1 MFNKLTQRAK
11 KVFESA
17 SELAKSNGQNSVG
30 SEHLLYGLTNVE
42 GLSSQL
48 LLKFGID
55 GDSIKHVIMKLSS
68 RNNSDD
74 NPMINDTISLTPR
87 TKSLLDRAFEVAG
100 SFGHSY
106 VGPEHILL
114 AMLNEEQGL
123 AYVILKT
130 FSVDIVKLKKELMTS
145 FTKTNVE
152 KSNQDEERLET
163 KTLDLYG
170 QDLTKKARE
179 QKLDPVI
186 GREKETERVLEILS
200 RRSKNNPVLIGE
212 PGVGK
217 TAVVEGLA
225 LKLVSGDIPS
235 ALRSKRIIML
245 DLGSLLAGAKYRGEF
260 EERLRNVM
268 EEVTNDGNI
277 ILFIDEIHNIVGA
290 GGSEGAIDASNILKP
305 ALARGELQVIG
316 ATTIDEYRKYIE
328 KDSALE
334 RRFQPVVVNE
344 PSLEDAIKILKG
356 LRDKYEA
363 HHKVKILDGAIK
375 SAVELSDRF
384 IPDRFLPDK
393 AIDLM
398 DEASARV
405 RIRGYKRPDKLI
417 ELEAK
422 LSTITREK
430 EEAVNT
436 QEFEKAVELRDLEKK
451 ISDEIKSYNQGINEN
466 SSNLLTVDSEDIA
479 GVVSRWT
486 GVPVNKLNQNEADK
500 LLNLENVLHQRVIG
514 QDEAIKSISKAVR
527 RGRAGLK
534 DPSRPIG
541 SFIFL
546 GPSGV
551 GKTEVSKALAE
562 AVFSSEKNMIRIDMS
577 EYMEKNSV
585 SRLIGAPP
593 GYVGYEEGGQ
603 LTERVRRNP
612 YSVVLLDEIEKA
624 DPEVFNLLLQ
634 ILEDGRL
641 TDSQGKTVDFRNTII
656 IMTSNIGIYEYEE
669 DSYKVQNHPDERETY
684 ERMRKIIVTELK
696 KKFRPE
702 LINRIDEI
710 VIFHELQL
718 EDMEGITRIMLNNLS
733 KRMDKRQISLRFTDQ
748 AVNHLAINGYD
759 REYGARPLRREI
771 QREVEDELS
780 EEILSGVLKDG
791 DTISIDYIDGN
802 LTFNKEK

>member
-316 ATTIDEYRKYIE
+316 ATTIYEYRKYIE

>member
-316 ATTIDEYRKYIE
+316 ATTIYEYRKYIE

-759 REYGARPLRREI
+759 REYGARTLRREI